1 VPVTRLPVPHAV
13 KPVEEELTPE
23 EIVRRKLAYEEY
35 LQSHG
40 YEPIRDVLQ
49 KMRSDGTAT
58 DANGARGGKAS
69 DRRPKTD
76 APRP

>member
-1 VPVTRLPVPHAV
+1 VTRPALPEV
-13 KPVEEELTPE
+13 ELTPE

-40 YEPIRDVLQ
+40 YEPIRDALQ
-49 KMRSDGTAT
+49 KMRSEGVAPDT
-58 DANGARGGKAS
+58 NGARGKAGE
-69 DRRPKTD
+69 RRPKVD